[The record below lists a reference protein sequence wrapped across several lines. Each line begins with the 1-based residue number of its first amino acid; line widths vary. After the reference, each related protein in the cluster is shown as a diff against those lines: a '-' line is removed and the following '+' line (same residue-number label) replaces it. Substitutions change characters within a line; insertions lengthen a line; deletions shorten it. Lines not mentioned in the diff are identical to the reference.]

1 MKPGDLAR
9 LKDVGVLRR
18 GEVVTIL
25 AVRNY
30 FSEET
35 GHLEWTS
42 IDYISNGEIVDGCDS
57 SFLEVIECE

>member
-9 LKDVGVLRR
+9 LKDVGIRR
-18 GEVVTIL
+18 GGVVIIL

-42 IDYISNGEIVDGCDS
+42 IDYISDGEIVDGCDS